1 MWKMTRRSLAPYLL
15 AAFVLTA
22 PVEGGERTSVA
33 DGVRYHLVSTGP
45 KAEADD
51 WVRMLD
57 AAWPQYAAFFGKSPP
72 LAAGARLNVVFSETI
87 DEMRAEIRRAGGA
100 PPDDAGGYYDPVS
113 KTAFA
118 WRQPSAWYT
127 RTLVLHECAHQFHR
141 LARVP
146 GNVSP
151 PAWYGEGVV
160 EHLSHHTWDGE
171 KLRLGVVPMLSLEDR
186 PGKAL
191 DAVKGGAFHL
201 DDVLD
206 GKAPAERPECMH
218 LVRWLCTAEGGK
230 LRPKFDDLAV
240 RMDRGAKVDAS
251 DFAKAVGPWKRR
263 LPEFL
268 DWLKGVQQP
277 WEPLFVDWDA
287 RGEAALRGTA
297 PVVGLCRRRADTR
310 RVAVRVKPAVA
321 GSWRGGILLRWAGP
335 DDYDIGVIDNGR
347 RAQVDR
353 RRAGAWQRLAEVDVP
368 RPSDGV
374 WRLEAERSGESVVF
388 SVFGEKVA
396 EVESTSS
403 SMGLAV
409 DAGSVD
415 FTEIEAR

>member
-1 MWKMTRRSLAPYLL
+1 MIRAALRAAGFVL
-15 AAFVLTA
+15 AALALAA
-22 PVEGGERTSVA
+22 PARGGERTSVA
-33 DGVRYHLVSTGP
+33 ESAHYRLASSGP
-45 KAEADD
+45 KAEADE
-51 WVRMLD
+51 WARMLE
-57 AAWPQYAAFFGKSPP
+57 AAWPHFAAFFGKSPP
-72 LAAGARLNVVFSETI
+72 LAAGARLGVNFSETL
-87 DEMRAEIRRAGGA
+87 DDMRAEIRRAGGA
-100 PPDDAGGYYDPVS
+100 PPDDAGGYYDPIS

-118 WRQPSAWYT
+118 WRQPSPWYT
-127 RTLVLHECAHQFHR
+127 RTLLLHECAHQFHR

-146 GNVSP
+146 GNVAP

-186 PGKAL
+186 AGRAL
-191 DAVKGGAFHL
+191 DAVQSGAFHL
-201 DDVLD
+201 DQVLD

-218 LVRWLCTAEGGK
+218 LVRWLVSAEGGK

-240 RMDRGAKVDAS
+240 RMDRGARVDAS
-251 DFAKAVGPWKRR
+251 DFAKSVGPWKRR
-263 LPEFL
+263 APEFL

-287 RGEAALRGTA
+287 RGENALRGTA
-297 PVVGLCRRRADTR
+297 SVVGLCRRRADTR
-310 RVAVRVKPAVA
+310 RVAVRVKPAA
-321 GSWRGGILLRWAGP
+321 GGSWRGGILLAWTGP
-335 DDYDIGVIDNGR
+335 EDYVIGVIDNGR

-353 RRAGAWQRLAEVDVP
+353 RKAGAWQRLAEVDVP

-374 WRLEAERSGESVVF
+374 WRLEGVREGESVVF
-388 SVFGEKVA
+388 NVGGERVA
-396 EVESTSS
+396 EVESTSN